1 MLFIGVGTRYKEIP
15 IALQIHFV
23 PKPRIPLTCVVSLA
37 FRLPLDVFFRLFI
50 VGKIALQFFR
60 NEFAAFALRQRL
72 TLRISRFKLGFY
84 AVCLRVAFPCRLSA
98 FAARKVFFRD
108 GYIMTAVIV
117 NFACLI
123 WHSLFSF

>member
-15 IALQIHFV
+15 FALQIHFV
-23 PKPRIPLTCVVSLA
+23 PKPRMPLICVVSLA

-60 NEFAAFALRQRL
+60 NVFAAFAFRQRL
-72 TLRISRFKLGFY
+72 TFRISRFKLGFY
-84 AVCLRVAFPCRLSA
+84 AVCLRIAFPCRFSA

-108 GYIMTAVIV
+108 GNIMTAVIV
-117 NFACLI
+117 NFACSI
-123 WHSLFSF
+123 WHK